1 MGPCASTFLSSDHV
15 SDFQILVGLLP
26 LHIPM
31 ALTVNKREI
40 FNNQMV
46 CENRFGWSMVGEDI
60 NLTYNSYNGT
70 RSVPSKSAGWDG
82 RS

>member
-15 SDFQILVGLLP
+15 SDFHFLLGLLL

-31 ALTVNKREI
+31 ALPVNKREV

-46 CENRFGWSMVGEDI
+46 CENRFGWSMVGEDNKFDLQLI
-60 NLTYNSYNGT
+60 
-70 RSVPSKSAGWDG
+70 
-82 RS
+82 

>member
-46 CENRFGWSMVGEDI
+46 CENRFGWSMVGEDNKFDLQLI
-60 NLTYNSYNGT
+60 
-70 RSVPSKSAGWDG
+70 
-82 RS
+82 